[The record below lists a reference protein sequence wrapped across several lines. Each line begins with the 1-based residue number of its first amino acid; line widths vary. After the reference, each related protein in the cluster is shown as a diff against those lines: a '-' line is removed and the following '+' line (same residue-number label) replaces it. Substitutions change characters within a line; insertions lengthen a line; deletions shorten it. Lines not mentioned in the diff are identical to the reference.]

1 MVDRMFEHRVFSRI
15 YAAVLFAAACTVA
28 LFQWEVNGAI
38 LFAYAAS
45 AALILSSRLTDAMLP
60 AMLLSVFVTRCYK
73 SADVF
78 LGKLPWMIPV
88 ALAILLHFVIYRNK
102 YRENLDIGPSLWGL
116 LAVAFAVT
124 LGGLGTISASEYF
137 AGGSLFYIFGLG
149 FGMVLFYL
157 IVKANFTQ
165 GSSKEVAKIL
175 YLAGLLACV
184 CVLRLYIA
192 DLLFDMRA
200 QDRHYFQSGNNLSTF
215 LMLAMPIPMLYA
227 SKRYVHLLSVPFMY
241 GCILLTGSRG
251 GLLMGTAEFFIILL
265 VFACRKQTKTGLRLL
280 CGGMAA
286 VALGVILLFP
296 AQWMTFL
303 KIPFDADNATAQTY
317 VTALKN
323 HLIIDGE
330 ARVRLLGRMKT
341 DLRSNPLFGVGIG
354 YKGNSDLYRP
364 AKGAMN
370 WYHMWL
376 AQVVG
381 GLGIVGILAYGY
393 QLMHRI
399 VIFFR
404 NRSLANLVF
413 FLSYIGLFLM
423 SQVNPGEFCPMPYA
437 ALAMTYFVIMEME
450 EPPQIVTVEKKPLWK
465 QLLNL

>member
-1 MVDRMFEHRVFSRI
+1 MADRIFEHRVFSRL
-15 YAAVLFAAACTVA
+15 YAAVLFAVACTVA

-38 LFAYAAS
+38 LFAYVAS

-78 LGKLPWMIPV
+78 LEKLPWMLPV
-88 ALAILLHFVIYRNK
+88 AVAILLHFVIYRDK

-124 LGGLGTISASEYF
+124 FGGLGTISASEYF
-137 AGGSLFYIFGLG
+137 AGGSLFYVFGLG

-157 IVKANFTQ
+157 IVKANLTH
-165 GSSKEVAKIL
+165 GSANEVVKIL

-184 CVLRLYIA
+184 CVLRLYIT

-200 QDRHYFQSGNNLSTF
+200 QDKHYFQSSNNLSTF
-215 LMLAMPIPMLYA
+215 LMLAMPMPMFYA
-227 SKRYVHLLSVPFMY
+227 SKRHVHLLSVLLVY

-251 GLLMGTAEFFIILL
+251 GLLMGTLEFFIILL
-265 VFACRKQTKTGLRLL
+265 VFACRKQSKTGLRLL
-280 CGGMAA
+280 CGGTFA
-286 VALGVILLFP
+286 VVFGAILLFP

-303 KIPFDADNATAQTY
+303 KIPFDANNSSAQTY
-317 VTALKN
+317 VTALKGY
-323 HLIIDGE
+323 IFADGD
-330 ARVRLLGRMKT
+330 ARIQLLGRMKI
-341 DLRSNPLFGVGIG
+341 DLRSNPLFGAGIG
-354 YKGNSDLYRP
+354 YKGNTDLYRP

-370 WYHMWL
+370 WYHMWI

-393 QLMHRI
+393 QLLHRV

-404 NRSLANLVF
+404 NRSLVNLVL
-413 FLSYIGLFLM
+413 FLSYLGLFLM

-450 EPPQIVTVEKKPLWK
+450 EPPKIEKMEKKPYWK
-465 QLLNL
+465 RLLNP